1 MRDLGGYEWSVECY
15 QPQPGGH
22 QIAATTLKTIMEQA
36 PDGATGQNAMREALD
51 RSRSGAPA
59 AGHAVRDIF
68 STDEIFQRIV
78 ATADEEFGRSA
89 RLLFLSGVAAGLS
102 IGLSFVARAALTG
115 ATSAIDPTGLVGTLL
130 YPLGF
135 LLIVQG
141 RYQLFTENTLTPV
154 TLVMTRIASL
164 PALLRVW
171 GIVLGA
177 NVVGAGALAYLLS
190 ATGVFSPEAAEA
202 ARGFGEH
209 ALETP
214 WADLFWKGV
223 IAGWIVAS
231 MVWLVHA
238 ARDSITRF
246 ATVFALMYLIPAA
259 DLFHCIIG
267 ACEVLYLAFQGL
279 AGWGACASF
288 FAAVALGNTVGGV
301 LLVAAL
307 NFAQTRDQRFP
318 DRDCGQLE
326 LTWREWLFG
335 RYAGRPGELRDR
347 ALDAPRPDAAD
358 PTALDPP
365 VQARDHIR
373 GPGGAPVTLVQYG
386 DYECPTSRQIHLFVQ
401 RVVARFDG
409 NVRYVWRHLPLS
421 RQHPHAER
429 AACAAEAAGTQD
441 QYWAMHDEL
450 FHHQDHLTDETLLA
464 CAEKLDL
471 DLDRFRADLDASA
484 ARSRVLEDRRF
495 GIRSGVRTT
504 RNLFIDGTRYTGAW
518 STGAIETALRTR
530 RAAAER
536 S

>member
-1 MRDLGGYEWSVECY
+1 
-15 QPQPGGH
+15 
-22 QIAATTLKTIMEQA
+22 
-36 PDGATGQNAMREALD
+36 
-51 RSRSGAPA
+51 
-59 AGHAVRDIF
+59 VRDIF

-115 ATSAIDPTGLVGTLL
+115 ATSAMDPTGLVGTLL

-373 GPGGAPVTLVQYG
+373 GPDGAPVTLVQYG

-518 STGAIETALRTR
+518 STGAIETALRTQ

>member
-1 MRDLGGYEWSVECY
+1 MLSAAAR
-15 QPQPGGH
+15 GH

-115 ATSAIDPTGLVGTLL
+115 ATGAMDPTGLVGTLL

-373 GPGGAPVTLVQYG
+373 GPDGAPVTLVQYG

-471 DLDRFRADLDASA
+471 DLDRFRADLDAGA

-518 STGAIETALRTR
+518 STGAIETALRTQ